1 MPMRAGVE
9 LPPPPPRIDDRGSGG
24 EWVEL
29 VRARDDID
37 ASLLAGRLS
46 AAAIESR
53 SVKDA
58 TAPTWMYGGRNPW
71 APVVV
76 LVRRYQLDDA
86 RLVLAEVAL
95 NSPARETPPPARTGA
110 TAATFSVV
118 WWVGALLL
126 GALISALIVVQ
137 VAHQSPLQCRVPLLC

>member
-1 MPMRAGVE
+1 MRAGTE
-9 LPPPPPRIDDRGSGG
+9 LPPPPLVTDDRGSGG

-37 ASLLAGRLS
+37 ASLLVGRLS
-46 AAAIESR
+46 AADIESR

-76 LVRRYQLDDA
+76 LVRKYQLDDA

-95 NSPARETPPPARTGA
+95 SSPALDAPPAARTGA
-110 TAATFSVV
+110 APGFSVV

-137 VAHQSPLQCRVPLLC
+137 VAQQSLLHCRVPLLC